1 VTIEVGIRIPYQG
14 DVAVSDILT
23 VVREAEAA
31 GLQSGWVGDHLAFP
45 EKVTSAMPRS
55 SSLPS
60 RTNGTYP
67 WPMDAAR
74 LDSLTTLAFVAA
86 SSRTLRIG
94 VGVLIAAL
102 RGPAVVAKAAATLD
116 YLSGGRLILGLGLGW
131 LREEFDMAGRDFGL
145 RRAYLEETVEVCRAL
160 WEQNHPSFHGKTA
173 DFGPVH
179 FGPRPIQEPL
189 PIVLGGS
196 TPAALQR
203 AGRVGDGWMGSHQ
216 TPEEIAA
223 HRTVLLD
230 ARAAGSRAY
239 PPFTMINT
247 RVIDTGTGYQLDG
260 MLPPDP
266 VLLADLLGHY
276 EQAGLGVLVLD
287 AASHNADHLLQV
299 IDVIVRARQLA

>member
-1 VTIEVGIRIPYQG
+1 MTIEVGIRIPYQG
-14 DVAVSDILT
+14 DVQVSDILS

-45 EKVTSAMPRS
+45 ENFT
-55 SSLPS
+55 SSLPG
-60 RTNGTYP
+60 RTNGAYP
-67 WPMDAAR
+67 WPTDAAR

-102 RGPAVVAKAAATLD
+102 RGPAVVAKMAATLD

-160 WEQNHPSFHGKTA
+160 WEQNYPSFHGKTA

-179 FGPRPIQEPL
+179 FGPRPIQKPL

-196 TPAALQR
+196 TRAALQR
-203 AGRVGDGWMGSHQ
+203 AGRVADGWMGSHL
-216 TPEEIAA
+216 TPEEVAA
-223 HRTVLLD
+223 RRAVLLD
-230 ARAAGSRAY
+230 ARAAGPRASR
-239 PPFTMINT
+239 PFTMINT
-247 RVIDTGTGYQLDG
+247 RVIDTGTGYQIDG
-260 MLPPDP
+260 LLPPDP
-266 VLLADLLGHY
+266 VLLAGLLGRY
-276 EQAGLGVLVLD
+276 EHAGLGVLVLD
-287 AASHNADHLLQV
+287 SASHNADHLLQV